1 MTSRRSR
8 RRCWAIFIV
17 LLLATVPGQL
27 LNFVSISPMATSFAF
42 PLRLTFKLL
51 AFASQFYVQD
61 NSGTNVAYVKQ
72 KLFKFKEDITVFT
85 DERQQDA
92 LFSIKADR
100 VIDFSARY
108 NLTDAQGQDLGAV
121 KQRGLKS
128 LWRAGF
134 DVLDNDQVVFSINE
148 KSVWTRFFDS
158 LFGQIPV
165 VGFLSGYLFQPA
177 YEITAPD
184 GALVMELT
192 KKAALFEGRFDI
204 TLPDGA
210 ARLSGRQT
218 NQLLL
223 SLMMVVLLERSRG

>member
-1 MTSRRSR
+1 M
-8 RRCWAIFIV
+8 V
-17 LLLATVPGQL
+17 
-27 LNFVSISPMATSFAF
+27 TSFAF
-42 PLRLTFKLL
+42 PLRLSFKLL

-61 NSGTNVAYVKQ
+61 SGGVNVAYVKQ
-72 KLFKFKEDITVFT
+72 KLFKFKEDITVFA
-85 DERQQDA
+85 DERQLDA
-92 LFSIKADR
+92 LYSIKADR

-108 NLTDAQGQDLGAV
+108 NFADASGHDLGAV

-158 LFGQIPV
+158 LFGQLPV

-177 YEITAPD
+177 YEVCSPD
-184 GALVMELT
+184 GTLVMALT

-204 TLPDGA
+204 TLPDSA
-210 ARLSGRQT
+210 AQLSSRKT
-218 NQLLL
+218 EQLLL

>member
-1 MTSRRSR
+1 M
-8 RRCWAIFIV
+8 V
-17 LLLATVPGQL
+17 
-27 LNFVSISPMATSFAF
+27 TSFAF
-42 PLRLTFKLL
+42 PLRLSFKLL

-61 NSGTNVAYVKQ
+61 SGGVNVAYVKQ
-72 KLFKFKEDITVFT
+72 KLFKFKEDITVFA
-85 DERQQDA
+85 DERQLDA
-92 LFSIKADR
+92 LYSIKADR

-108 NLTDAQGQDLGAV
+108 NFADAQGQDLGAV

-158 LFGQIPV
+158 LFGQLPV

-177 YEITAPD
+177 YEVCSPD
-184 GALVMELT
+184 GTLVMALT

-204 TLPDGA
+204 TLTDGA
-210 ARLSGRQT
+210 AQLSSRKT
-218 NQLLL
+218 EQLLL

>member
-1 MTSRRSR
+1 M
-8 RRCWAIFIV
+8 V
-17 LLLATVPGQL
+17 
-27 LNFVSISPMATSFAF
+27 TSFAF
-42 PLRLTFKLL
+42 PLRLSFKLL

-61 NSGTNVAYVKQ
+61 SGGVNVAYVKQ
-72 KLFKFKEDITVFT
+72 KLFKFKEDITVFA
-85 DERQQDA
+85 DERQLDA
-92 LFSIKADR
+92 LYSIKADR

-108 NLTDAQGQDLGAV
+108 NFADASGQDLGAV

-158 LFGQIPV
+158 LFGQLPV

-177 YEITAPD
+177 YEVCSPD
-184 GALVMELT
+184 GTLVMALT

-210 ARLSGRQT
+210 AQLSSRKT
-218 NQLLL
+218 EQLLL